1 MVRRNYLATARIKS
15 RAGTPPT
22 HGRKVEDA
30 IVRAVIQHT
39 DGLKL
44 QVDVV
49 SRLPASAGEKSV
61 ATVSLFIGIAIG
73 ALGGGDGTFKPTST
87 CSDRGSGAVI
97 LRFSGAVLSVEDT
110 SKSLSSVKSTG

>member
-1 MVRRNYLATARIKS
+1 MVRRNYLATARING

-22 HGRKVEDA
+22 RGRKVEDA

-49 SRLPASAGEKSV
+49 ICAR
-61 ATVSLFIGIAIG
+61 F
-73 ALGGGDGTFKPTST
+73 
-87 CSDRGSGAVI
+87 AV
-97 LRFSGAVLSVEDT
+97 
-110 SKSLSSVKSTG
+110 K

>member
-1 MVRRNYLATARIKS
+1 MIRRNYLATARIS
-15 RAGTPPT
+15 RRAGAPPT

-49 SRLPASAGEKSV
+49 ICAR
-61 ATVSLFIGIAIG
+61 F
-73 ALGGGDGTFKPTST
+73 
-87 CSDRGSGAVI
+87 AV
-97 LRFSGAVLSVEDT
+97 
-110 SKSLSSVKSTG
+110 K